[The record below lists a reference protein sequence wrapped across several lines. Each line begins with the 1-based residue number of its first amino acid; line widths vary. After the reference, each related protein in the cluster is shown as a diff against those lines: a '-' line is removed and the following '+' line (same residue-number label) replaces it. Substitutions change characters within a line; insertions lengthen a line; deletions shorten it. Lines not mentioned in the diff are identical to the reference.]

1 MMYGNIITETHWWC
15 VRPGRSCSP
24 LGQAHPDPPGN
35 YTLGRHHHHPLLR
48 EKREGGGS
56 ERDRNSYFK
65 LFKSEGIWPKGKRAV
80 NTHNHNQWRRNGKDE
95 AEWGRQTGAE
105 QWGEKSKWAKHDRAE
120 RAIKP
125 ATHTSPV
132 KRVYTHTHRLN
143 AAPSVSVYLLHTF
156 QCLEECQLCIS
167 LINVFAPGK
176 TEFMAHFWEWCKIL
190 LHRFLHGQ
198 TIPFQ

>member
-105 QWGEKSKWAKHDRAE
+105 QWGKGQNEQNMTEQTDRE
-120 RAIKP
+120 QLNQLH
-125 ATHTSPV
+125 THTPPV
-132 KRVYTHTHRLN
+132 KHVHTHRLN
-143 AAPSVSVYLLHTF
+143 AAPSVSYCLLDTF
-156 QCLEECQLCIS
+156 QCLEECQLFG
-167 LINVFAPGK
+167 VF
-176 TEFMAHFWEWCKIL
+176 H
-190 LHRFLHGQ
+190 
-198 TIPFQ
+198 